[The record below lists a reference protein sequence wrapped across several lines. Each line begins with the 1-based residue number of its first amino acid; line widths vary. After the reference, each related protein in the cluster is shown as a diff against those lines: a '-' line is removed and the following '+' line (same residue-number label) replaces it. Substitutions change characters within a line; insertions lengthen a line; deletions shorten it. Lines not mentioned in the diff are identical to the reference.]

1 MSRKKKIKTNDSK
14 NTIRS
19 PNKNNNINTFLLEKL
34 LQRKIMSDGFSNPSA
49 RMGQNTTNLLEGTE
63 YQSNRLSFN
72 WNLLNILYREHWIVR
87 RIVDVVAEDMIKNWY
102 KIKSQISPSDIKKIN
117 ILERRTQLR
126 ARILEGLRWARLYG
140 GAAGV
145 IIIQGQ
151 EDMLDKP
158 LELDTL
164 LPGCFKGL
172 LILDRWNGIY
182 PGTQIVEDSN
192 DIDFGLPMYYHIRS
206 DTIGT
211 GVKVHHSRIVRFI
224 NRDLPYIEKL
234 MESYWGASELEHI
247 YDELKKRDNTS
258 WNIATL
264 IFSANLKV
272 YQMDGFEQMAL
283 MDEQALGDLYK
294 TLTLM
299 NEMMNNN
306 SMQVIGKNDTFD
318 TKQYT
323 FSGLSDVYAEFM
335 MDVSGAAEMPVTKLF
350 GRSPAGMNA
359 TGESDMQNYYDS
371 IEQKQEA
378 CLRPVLE
385 KLLPILCISAFGEM
399 PSDLELEF
407 NPCRRPTEEERKT
420 LAQQTAAAVNE
431 IYNSGLISQKTALKE
446 LRQSAENTGMWTNIT
461 DEDIE
466 KASDETTFPTESFTE
481 PPSFFQNEGIENESM
496 AN

>member
-1 MSRKKKIKTNDSK
+1 MSKKRKSKTKDSK

-19 PNKNNNINTFLLEKL
+19 PSNGMNTFLLEQL
-34 LQRKIMSDGFSNPSA
+34 LQRKTMFDGFSNA
-49 RMGQNTTNLLEGTE
+49 ATRMGEGTTNLLEGTE
-63 YQSNRLSFN
+63 YKNNKLSFD
-72 WNLLNILYREHWIVR
+72 WNLLNTLYREHWIVR

-102 KIKSQISPSDIKKIN
+102 KIKSQLSPDAIKKIAV
-117 ILERRTQLR
+117 LERKTQLR

-145 IIIQGQ
+145 IMIQGQ

-164 LPGCFKGL
+164 LPNCFKGI

-182 PGTQIVEDSN
+182 PDMRIVEDSN
-192 DIDFGLPMYYHIRS
+192 DIDFGLPMYYQIRS
-206 DTIGT
+206 DAIGT

-224 NRDLPYIEKL
+224 NRDLPYIEKI
-234 MESYWGASELEHI
+234 MESYWGASELEHV
-247 YDELKKRDNTS
+247 YEELKKRDNTS

-294 TLTLM
+294 TLMLM

-306 SMQVIGKNDTFD
+306 SMQVIGKDDTFD
-318 TKQYT
+318 TRQYT
-323 FSGLSDVYAEFM
+323 FSGLSDVYSEFM
-335 MDVSGAAEMPVTKLF
+335 MDVAGAAEMPVTKLF

-371 IEQKQEA
+371 VEQKQEA

-385 KLLPILCISAFGEM
+385 KLLPILCISAFGTV
-399 PSDLELEF
+399 PDDLELEF

-420 LAQQTAAAVNE
+420 LAQQTASAIIEA
-431 IYNSGLISQKTALKE
+431 YNSGLISQKTALKE
-446 LRQSAENTGMWTNIT
+446 LRQSSENTGMWTNIT

-466 KASDETTFPTESFTE
+466 KASSDTAFPTEELTQ
-481 PPSFFQNEGIENESM
+481 PPSFYPYGEMSYEEKE
-496 AN
+496 

>member
-1 MSRKKKIKTNDSK
+1 MSKKKKIKTNDNK

-19 PNKNNNINTFLLEKL
+19 PSKNNNINTFLLEQL
-34 LQRKIMSDGFSNPSA
+34 MQRKMMFDGFSNTSA

-87 RIVDVVAEDMIKNWY
+87 RIVDVVAEDMVKNWY
-102 KIKSQISPSDIKKIN
+102 KIKSQISPSDIKRIN

-126 ARILEGLRWARLYG
+126 ARTLEGLRWARLYG

-164 LPGCFKGL
+164 LPGYFKGL

-206 DTIGT
+206 DAIGT
-211 GVKVHHSRIVRFI
+211 GIKVHHSRVVRFI

-247 YDELKKRDNTS
+247 YEELKKRDNTS

-294 TLTLM
+294 TLMLM

-318 TKQYT
+318 TRQYT
-323 FSGLSDVYAEFM
+323 FSGLSDIYSEFM
-335 MDVSGAAEMPVTKLF
+335 MDVAGAAEMPVTKLF

-385 KLLPILCISAFGEM
+385 KLLPILCISAFGFV
-399 PSDLELEF
+399 PDDLEIEF
-407 NPCRRPTEEERKT
+407 NNCRRPTEEERKT
-420 LAQQTAAAVNE
+420 LAQQTASAIIEV
-431 IYNSGLISQKTALKE
+431 YNSGLISQKTALKE
-446 LRQSAENTGMWTNIT
+446 LRQSSENTGMWTNIT

-466 KASDETTFPTESFTE
+466 KASDEIAFPTENLIQ
-481 PPSFFQNEGIENESM
+481 PPSFLQNGVTEYEQQE
-496 AN
+496 

>member
-1 MSRKKKIKTNDSK
+1 MSRKKKIKTKDSK

-19 PNKNNNINTFLLEKL
+19 PSRENRVNTFFLEQL
-34 LQRKIMSDGFSNPSA
+34 LQRKTMFDSFSNASA
-49 RMGQNTTNLLEGTE
+49 RIGEGTTNLLEGTE
-63 YQSNRLSFN
+63 YKNNRLSFD
-72 WNLLNILYREHWIVR
+72 WNLLNTLYREHWIVR
-87 RIVDVVAEDMIKNWY
+87 RIVDVVAEDMVKNWY
-102 KIKSQISPSDIKKIN
+102 KIKSQLEPKNMKKIA
-117 ILERRTQLR
+117 ILERKTQLR

-145 IIIQGQ
+145 IMIQGQ
-151 EDMLDKP
+151 EDMLDQP

-164 LPGCFKGL
+164 LPNCFKGL

-182 PGTQIVEDSN
+182 PDMRIVEDSN

-206 DTIGT
+206 DAIGT
-211 GVKVHHSRIVRFI
+211 GVKVHHNRIVRFI

-234 MESYWGASELEHI
+234 MESHWGASELEHI
-247 YDELKKRDNTS
+247 YEELKKRDNTS

-272 YQMDGFEQMAL
+272 YQMDGFEQTAL

-294 TLTLM
+294 TLMLM

-306 SMQVIGKNDTFD
+306 SMQIIGKEDTFD

-323 FSGLSDVYAEFM
+323 FSGLSDVYSEFM
-335 MDVSGAAEMPVTKLF
+335 MDVAGAAEMPVTKLF

-371 IEQKQEA
+371 VEQKQEA
-378 CLRPVLE
+378 CLRPILE
-385 KLLPILCISAFGEM
+385 KLLPILCISAFGTV
-399 PSDLELEF
+399 PDDLEVEF
-407 NPCRRPTEEERKT
+407 NTCRRPTEEERKT
-420 LAQQTAAAVNE
+420 LAQQIASSINE

-466 KASDETTFPTESFTE
+466 KASDETAFPTEDLTQ
-481 PPSFFQNEGIENESM
+481 PPSFYQYGEIGYEQKE
-496 AN
+496 